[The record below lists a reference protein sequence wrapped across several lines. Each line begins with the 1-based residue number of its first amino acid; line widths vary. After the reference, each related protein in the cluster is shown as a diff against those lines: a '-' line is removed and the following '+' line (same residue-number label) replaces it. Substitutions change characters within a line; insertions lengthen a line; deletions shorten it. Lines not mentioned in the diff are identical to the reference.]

1 MLKRFLLNAVVLVVI
16 EWLLPGVEAPGGS
29 AGILLAAA
37 VLGVVNAIIR
47 PVLLVLT
54 LPFNLLTLGLFTLV
68 VNALMMQLTAAI
80 VPSFSVAGFWW
91 ALVAATLFSVMS
103 VLFSLAL
110 E

>member
-1 MLKRFLLNAVVLVVI
+1 MLKRFLLNAVVLVI
-16 EWLLPGVEAPGGS
+16 LEWLLPGIEAPGGS

-47 PVLLVLT
+47 PLLLFVTLPLNVLT
-54 LPFNLLTLGLFTLV
+54 LGFLTLV
-68 VNALMMQLTAAI
+68 INALMMQLTAAV
-80 VPSFSVAGFWW
+80 VPNFVVHGFWW
-91 ALVAATLFSVMS
+91 ALLAATLFSVMS